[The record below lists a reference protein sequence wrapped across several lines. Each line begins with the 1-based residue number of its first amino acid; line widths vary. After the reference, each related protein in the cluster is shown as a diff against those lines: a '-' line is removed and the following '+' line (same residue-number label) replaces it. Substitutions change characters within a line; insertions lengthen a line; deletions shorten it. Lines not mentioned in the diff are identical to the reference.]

1 MLNVMNVADTLVDHI
16 KAHYPQ
22 EVAIVAYYGSYA
34 QGTATERSDLDFYFI
49 PASSKGYQASI
60 QFVLQDISF
69 DFWPISWERA
79 ERMAAYQES
88 KTSVIAESVLLYSRS
103 DEDLAR
109 FRSLQQ
115 TINDLPKNQELFL
128 DRAEEQ
134 LQHAYVHL
142 YKLTKANP
150 GENISYY
157 HLAASDVLIHV
168 LSCLALLNRSFF
180 KSGWGKNINQ
190 ILNFTLKPPLLKEQI
205 DSIIQADTPGSIR
218 AACEHLT
225 ESMLSLWMKEK
236 AALAKPPSYAE
247 RMNGFFEEIKGVLDK
262 LKTAC
267 VAGDYQI
274 AYFNSLGVQEEIA
287 RFMYYAVRGYW
298 PTSLETNLD
307 YQRFYVSTG
316 MPDLVSVLDPHDF
329 APLHEAVIQ
338 LESSLGK
345 YLLDQG
351 VTINRYESLEQLKS
365 SLEQSLEDT
374 E

>member
-1 MLNVMNVADTLVDHI
+1 LLNVMNVADTLLDHI
-16 KAHYPQ
+16 KAHYSQ
-22 EVAIVAYYGSYA
+22 EIAIVAYYGSYA
-34 QGTATERSDLDFYFI
+34 QGTATKRSDLDLYFI

-88 KTSVIAESVLLYSRS
+88 KTSIIADSVLLYSRS

-115 TINDLPKNQELFL
+115 TINDLPKNLELFL

-142 YKLTKANP
+142 YKLSKAKL
-150 GENISYY
+150 GEDISYF
-157 HLAASDVLIHV
+157 HHAASDVLIHV
-168 LSCLALLNRSFF
+168 LSCLALLNRSYI

-205 DSIIQADTPGSIR
+205 DSIMQANTPARIR

-225 ESMLSLWMKEK
+225 ENVLSLWMTER
-236 AALAKPPSYAE
+236 ATLAKPPSYSE
-247 RMNGFFEEIKGVLDK
+247 RMTGFFEEIKGNLDK

-267 VAGDYQI
+267 EAGDYQI
-274 AYFNSLGVQEEIA
+274 AYFGTLGVQEEIA
-287 RFMYYAVRGYW
+287 RFMYYAEQGYW
-298 PTSLETNLD
+298 PTSLAPNLD
-307 YQRFYVSTG
+307 YQRFYLAAG
-316 MPDLVSVLDPHDF
+316 MPDLVSMLDSQDF
-329 APLHEAVIQ
+329 RPLHEAVIQ
-338 LESSLGK
+338 LESNLERF
-345 YLLDQG
+345 LLAHS
-351 VTINRYESLEQLKS
+351 VPINRYESLEQLKR
-365 SLEQSLEDT
+365 SLEQSIE
-374 E
+374 EME

>member
-16 KAHYPQ
+16 KAHYAQ

-79 ERMAAYQES
+79 ERMATYQES
-88 KTSVIAESVLLYSRS
+88 KTSIIADSILLYSRNE
-103 DEDLAR
+103 EDLAR

-115 TINDLPKNQELFL
+115 TIIDLPKNGEMFL

-134 LQHAYVHL
+134 LHHAYVHL
-142 YKLTKANP
+142 YKLTKA
-150 GENISYY
+150 GEAISYY
-157 HLAASDVLIHV
+157 HTAASDVLIHV
-168 LSCLALLNRSFF
+168 LSCLALLNRSYI

-205 DSIIQADTPGSIR
+205 DSIMHADTPASIC

-225 ESMLSLWMKEK
+225 ENMLSLWMKER
-236 AALAKPPSYAE
+236 AALAKPPSYVE
-247 RMNGFFEEIKGVLDK
+247 RMKGFFEEIKGALDK

-267 VAGDYQI
+267 EAGDYPI
-274 AYFNSLGVQEEIA
+274 AYFSSSGVQEEIA
-287 RFMYYAVRGYW
+287 RFMYYAERGYW
-298 PTSLETNLD
+298 PTLFETSLD
-307 YQRFYVSTG
+307 YQRFYLGAG
-316 MPDLVSVLDPHDF
+316 MPDLVSLLDPHDF
-329 APLHEAVIQ
+329 EPLLEAVIQ
-338 LESSLGK
+338 LESSLEK

-351 VTINRYESLEQLKS
+351 VTINRYESLEQLKR
-365 SLEQSLEDT
+365 SLEQSIQDIE
-374 E
+374 

>member
-22 EVAIVAYYGSYA
+22 EIAIVAYYGSYA

-60 QFVLQDISF
+60 QFILQDISF

-88 KTSVIAESVLLYSRS
+88 KTSIIADSILLYSRS

-115 TINDLPKNQELFL
+115 TIIDLPKNQELFL

-134 LQHAYVHL
+134 LQHAYLHL
-142 YKLTKANP
+142 YKLSKAKLD
-150 GENISYY
+150 EDISYY
-157 HLAASDVLIHV
+157 HTSASDVLIHV
-168 LSCLALLNRSFF
+168 LSCLALLNRSYI

-205 DSIIQADTPGSIR
+205 DSIMQADTPASIR

-225 ESMLSLWMKEK
+225 ENMLSLWMKERT
-236 AALAKPPSYAE
+236 ALAKTPSYSE
-247 RMNGFFEEIKGVLDK
+247 RMTGFFEEIKGNLDK

-267 VAGDYQI
+267 EVRDYQI
-274 AYFNSLGVQEEIA
+274 AYFGSMGVQEEIA
-287 RFMYYAVRGYW
+287 RFMYYAERGYW
-298 PTSLETNLD
+298 PTSLEPSLD
-307 YQRFYVSTG
+307 YQRYYLGAG

-338 LESSLGK
+338 LESNLEK
-345 YLLDQG
+345 YLLNQG
-351 VTINRYESLEQLKS
+351 VTINRYESLEQLKR
-365 SLEQSLEDT
+365 SLEQSIEDIK
-374 E
+374 